1 MCVSSGCSD
10 LDHAALEDLL
20 CMEAFGE
27 EYAAFQQYRDDRL
40 FEDDDDDSN
49 AEENWRNDYPDEDFE
64 CVSI

>member
-1 MCVSSGCSD
+1 
-10 LDHAALEDLL
+10 
-20 CMEAFGE
+20 MEAFGE